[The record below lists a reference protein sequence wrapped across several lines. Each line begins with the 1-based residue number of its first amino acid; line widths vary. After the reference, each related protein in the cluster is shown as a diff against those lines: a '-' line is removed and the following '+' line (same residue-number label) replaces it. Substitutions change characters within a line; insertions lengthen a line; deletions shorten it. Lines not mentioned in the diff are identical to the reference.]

1 MVAAKNPSALE
12 KIELIEVEIK
22 KEQDE
27 LLDLVSKAEQLSKL
41 VEYTMECIDQKQRN
55 ITMLEKLKTLSK
67 V

>member
-1 MVAAKNPSALE
+1 MEILSTL
-12 KIELIEVEIK
+12 ELIEVEIK
-22 KEQDE
+22 KEQAE
-27 LLDLVSKAEQLSKL
+27 LLDLVSKADQLSKL

>member
-1 MVAAKNPSALE
+1 MEILSTL
-12 KIELIEVEIK
+12 ELIEVEIK

-27 LLDLVSKAEQLSKL
+27 LLDLVSKADQLSKL

>member
-1 MVAAKNPSALE
+1 MEILSTL
-12 KIELIEVEIK
+12 ELIEVEIK

>member
-1 MVAAKNPSALE
+1 MEILSTL
-12 KIELIEVEIK
+12 ELIEVEIK

-55 ITMLEKLKTLSK
+55 ISMLEKLKTLSK

>member
-1 MVAAKNPSALE
+1 MEVLSTL
-12 KIELIEVEIK
+12 ELIEVEIK

-27 LLDLVSKAEQLSKL
+27 LLDLVSKADQLSKL

>member
-1 MVAAKNPSALE
+1 MEILSTL
-12 KIELIEVEIK
+12 ELIEVEIK

-55 ITMLEKLKTLSK
+55 ITVLEKLKTLSK